1 MSLARLSVLFLVA
14 ALTAP
19 LSATQVAAQ
28 TERLIPLEDGRT
40 CWTETSMRCFRYSER
55 SRRAHR
61 AGFRPIVIPQSWEA
75 QPGFITESTF
85 IHIEREINKQ
95 TGGNR

>member
-1 MSLARLSVLFLVA
+1 MSPARMSALFLVA

-19 LSATQVAAQ
+19 LGAAPAAAQ
-28 TERLIPLEDGRT
+28 SERLIPLVDGRT
-40 CWTETSMRCFRYSER
+40 CWTESSMRCFRYSER